1 MNEHLQRDKCHNDE
15 LRDEI
20 NSKNLTIENLNKKL
34 HQYEKDTSYM
44 STLIQDLELKVNI
57 F

>member
-1 MNEHLQRDKCHNDE
+1 MNELLQKDKTNNDE

-20 NSKNLTIENLNKKL
+20 SARKNEIENLNKKL

-44 STLIQDLELKVNI
+44 SVLIHNLETEVR